1 MDTQM
6 RLHVATSRCAVSC
19 TSCQVNIT
27 AEVPL
32 SAFSVA
38 QRSGWLAGAVLRHR
52 FIDEEALNDKA
63 GWAFFDLSVTCVV
76 DQGRGQS
83 G

>member
-1 MDTQM
+1 MDTWM
-6 RLHVATSRCAVSC
+6 RLHVATSRCPVSC

-38 QRSGWLAGAVLRHR
+38 QRSGWPASAVLRHR
-52 FIDEEALNDKA
+52 FIDEEAGKTRLA
-63 GWAFFDLSVTCVV
+63 GGFFDLSVTCVV
-76 DQGRGQS
+76 GQARGQP